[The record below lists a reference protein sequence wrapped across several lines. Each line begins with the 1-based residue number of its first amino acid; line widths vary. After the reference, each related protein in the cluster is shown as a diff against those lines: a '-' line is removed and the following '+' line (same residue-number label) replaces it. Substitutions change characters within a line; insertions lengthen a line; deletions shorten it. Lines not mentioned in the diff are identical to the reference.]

1 MSMAE
6 EIIPMKWKRPDSVEY
21 PKVWQRFTAR
31 DLNSD
36 KLVEYR
42 IEDLVESKAEEA
54 YKHMREN
61 FLFDQP
67 ISQAM
72 GNNS

>member
-1 MSMAE
+1 MAE
-6 EIIPMKWKRPDSVEY
+6 EIIPMKWKRPDSIEY
-21 PKVWQRFTAR
+21 PKVWHRFIAR
-31 DLNSD
+31 DLDSD
-36 KLVEYR
+36 KMVEYR

-61 FLFDQP
+61 FLVDQP

-72 GNNS
+72 GTDS